1 MRRSYLNALQAT
13 PSDNKTLKE
22 IMQIHPWKGGQPADT
37 HRAILRGLIKRIAQL
52 EEAGITCGVL
62 YASHIIYQGSKVTI
76 RNEPTRNDF
85 SQGSFREQIKIW
97 VSKIFQVPAA
107 LHSNIESEYRDF
119 LKEMHNAGDNFKQLE
134 SHPFLRSYERK
145 AYFLLDAITKLNN
158 NHKGWEGKYKNE
170 VTDVVKIYDIIPN
183 EKGYSDVLGYLWKY
197 KKRKY
202 EDNMLG
208 ALLYSRNVIV
218 HIEEYFEQNE
228 RPPSKEE
235 VGKRL
240 SEFFPEMM
248 LGLYKFVVNKGID
261 IRSEPRSVNLVD

>member
-1 MRRSYLNALQAT
+1 
-13 PSDNKTLKE
+13 
-22 IMQIHPWKGGQPADT
+22 
-37 HRAILRGLIKRIAQL
+37 
-52 EEAGITCGVL
+52 
-62 YASHIIYQGSKVTI
+62 
-76 RNEPTRNDF
+76 
-85 SQGSFREQIKIW
+85 
-97 VSKIFQVPAA
+97 
-107 LHSNIESEYRDF
+107 
-119 LKEMHNAGDNFKQLE
+119 MHNAGDNFKQLE